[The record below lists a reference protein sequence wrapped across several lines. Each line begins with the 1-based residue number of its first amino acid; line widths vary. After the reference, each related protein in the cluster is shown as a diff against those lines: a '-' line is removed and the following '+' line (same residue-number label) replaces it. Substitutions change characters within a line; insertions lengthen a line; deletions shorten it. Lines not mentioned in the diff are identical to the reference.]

1 MKVKLSILTVF
12 LCVSLCTQLCFAVPK
27 DSWTTVKST
36 NFFLIGNASQKDIV
50 DVATKLEQFRD
61 VFTRLFPALKFNS
74 PVPTTVVVFKNDSSY
89 RPFKPSPNL
98 AGYFQPGTDVNYIT
112 LTADRSSEQ
121 PFRVIFHEYVHQLVN
136 NTLGDQPAWFNEG
149 LAEYYSTFTIDKDQI
164 IKLGLVVPEH
174 LELLRSEKMLP
185 FRTLF
190 SVDHNSPYYNER
202 AKQSIFYAQSWALV
216 HYLVLGDNEK
226 RLPQIGKFLQLLSSG
241 VGIEKAFPEA
251 FETNFE
257 TVEKELKEYVRRNS
271 HPGKRVTFERK
282 LELASEMKTGSLSE
296 ADAQAY
302 LGDLLVHI
310 NLLSDAER
318 RLEEALVLDPNSSQ
332 ANTSLGILKTREGKF
347 VEAKTALQ
355 RAVAGNTQNPLAH
368 YYYAYALSREHTDG
382 AGMVEGFSPENATIM
397 RAELK
402 RAISILPAFPESY
415 SLLAFVNLVAGT
427 QIDESIDLLNKGLV
441 YAAGHHEMKFM
452 LAQLYLKKQD
462 FRAARELLEPLVANA
477 PDAEIRTHAKTL
489 LDQVSDYETRLAQ
502 FKSLQASRSE
512 QNSPGP
518 PKLRSR
524 TTDSTNSNEG
534 AGDDDSSQDVTITRP
549 SFRKPEEGQ
558 SQLKGQL
565 VKIEC
570 GAKGIVLDI
579 NDGQRTFRFA
589 KGSLT
594 AIKFISYVADMG
606 SEITCG
612 PRNPA
617 NYVIVTFKPPT
628 NKASKSDG
636 DPVVLEFIPKESK

>member
-12 LCVSLCTQLCFAVPK
+12 LCISFWTQLCFAVPK

-36 NFFLIGNASQKDIV
+36 NFLLIGNASQKDIV

-216 HYLVLGDNEK
+216 HYLVLGDDEK

-241 VGIEKAFPEA
+241 VGIEKAFPQA

-318 RLEEALVLDPNSSQ
+318 RLSEALVLDPNSSQ

-368 YYYAYALSREHTDG
+368 YYY
-382 AGMVEGFSPENATIM
+382 NATIM
-397 RAELK
+397 REELK
-402 RAISILPAFPESY
+402 RAISILPTFPESY
-415 SLLAFVNLVAGT
+415 SLLAFVNLVTGT

-441 YAAGHHEMKFM
+441 FAAGHHEMKFM

-462 FRAARELLEPLVANA
+462 FRAARELLVPLVANA
-477 PDAEIRTHAKTL
+477 PDADIRTHAKTL
-489 LDQVSDYETRLAQ
+489 LEQVSDYETRLAQ

-518 PKLRSR
+518 PRLRVR
-524 TTDSTNSNEG
+524 TADSTNSNEG

-549 SFRKPEEGQ
+549 SFRKPEAGQ

-570 GAKGIVLDI
+570 GAKGIVLVI

-589 KGSLT
+589 KESLT

-628 NKASKSDG
+628 NKASKNDG